1 MKDTFEQGWSASP
14 FKEQFPELS
23 DADARKLDEVNKAI
37 YLLYFTDLITHA
49 QNVSIRN
56 TKFPKMVK
64 GLLNKAR
71 KEKGEQP

>member
-1 MKDTFEQGWSASP
+1 MKDTFEQGWSARP

-23 DADARKLDEVNKAI
+23 DTDARKLDEVNKAI
-37 YLLYFTDLITHA
+37 YLLYLSDMTTHA

-64 GLLNKAR
+64 DLLNQAR
-71 KEKGEQP
+71 KEKGEKI

>member
-1 MKDTFEQGWSASP
+1 MKDTFEQGWSARP

-37 YLLYFTDLITHA
+37 CLLYLTDLLTHA

-64 GLLNKAR
+64 ELLNQAR
-71 KEKGEQP
+71 KGRGKQQ